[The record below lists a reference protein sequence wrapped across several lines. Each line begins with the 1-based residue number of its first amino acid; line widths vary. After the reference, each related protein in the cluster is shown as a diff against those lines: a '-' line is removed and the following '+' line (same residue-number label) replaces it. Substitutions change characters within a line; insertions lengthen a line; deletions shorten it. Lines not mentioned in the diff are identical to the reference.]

1 MNHITNTDAAWI
13 AFAVLFPVILYLVFS
28 GYQTKQRMSV
38 HKSVLDKFS
47 QAEDFATFLQS
58 PAGQASWRFHPSAE
72 LSGSETPARTVMSA
86 IQRGIIL
93 VLSGGG
99 LWWSGVKIQSTAEIA
114 TIGLLLLCVGIG
126 ILISAGVSYRLSRS
140 WGLIE
145 KHPNEDRTDLT
156 RK

>member
-47 QAEDFATFLQS
+47 RAEDFATFLQS
-58 PAGQASWRFHPSAE
+58 PAGQRFVAE
-72 LSGSETPARTVMSA
+72 LSGSETPARTITSA

-126 ILISAGVSYRLSRS
+126 ILISAGISYRLSRS

>member
-38 HKSVLDKFS
+38 RKSILDKFS
-47 QAEDFATFLQS
+47 RAEDFATFLQS
-58 PAGQASWRFHPSAE
+58 PSGQRFVAE
-72 LSGSETPARTVMSA
+72 LSGSETPARTVMAA

-93 VLSGGG
+93 VLVGVGV
-99 LWWSGVKIQSTAEIA
+99 LWSGVKIQSTAEIA
-114 TIGLLLLCVGIG
+114 TIGVLLLCVGVG
-126 ILISAGVSYRLSRS
+126 ILVSAGVSYRLSRS

-145 KHPNEDRTDLT
+145 KHPSEDRTDPT

>member
-47 QAEDFATFLQS
+47 RAEDFATFLQS
-58 PAGQASWRFHPSAE
+58 PAGQRFVAE

-93 VLSGGG
+93 CCPEEGSGGQV
-99 LWWSGVKIQSTAEIA
+99 SRFSR
-114 TIGLLLLCVGIG
+114 LL
-126 ILISAGVSYRLSRS
+126 RS
-140 WGLIE
+140 PL
-145 KHPNEDRTDLT
+145 
-156 RK
+156 